1 MGVNSTVNIK
11 KAREKVGLTQ
21 QELANELGVVQS
33 TVAMWETQNSLPR
46 ADKLPALA
54 KVLGCTIDELLKKK
68 KESEL
73 NGTHG
78 NQGIFRESQYK
89 R

>member
-1 MGVNSTVNIK
+1 MTVNIK

-46 ADKLPALA
+46 TDKLPTLA
-54 KVLGCTIDELLKKK
+54 KILGCTIDELLDVPDEGK
-68 KESEL
+68 
-73 NGTHG
+73 
-78 NQGIFRESQYK
+78 
-89 R
+89 

>member
-1 MGVNSTVNIK
+1 MGVNLTVNIK

-33 TVAMWETQNSLPR
+33 TVAMWETQSSLPR

-54 KVLGCTIDELLKKK
+54 KVLGCTIDELLKEG
-68 KESEL
+68 ESDE
-73 NGTHG
+73 
-78 NQGIFRESQYK
+78 
-89 R
+89 

>member
-1 MGVNSTVNIK
+1 MNIK

-46 ADKLPALA
+46 ADKLPMLA
-54 KVLGCTIDELLKKK
+54 KILGCTIEELLKGERKD
-68 KESEL
+68 EC
-73 NGTHG
+73 
-78 NQGIFRESQYK
+78 
-89 R
+89 